1 MLTGNIDLGG
11 VEDFG
16 GRDVVF
22 QDLTDV
28 GSDELAANVA
38 VDGAEKVGEE
48 DEAIFEDSNAKDGA
62 PLVIA

>member
-48 DEAIFEDSNAKDGA
+48 DEAVSSTPTQKMERPS
-62 PLVIA
+62 